1 MYRSGGQRTP
11 AWVPRLNARYER
23 RRGFLVAGL
32 LFGLSAG
39 GSYLLLS
46 ATAGS
51 AAPGGAVQLARV
63 AAAPAE
69 LALPESSAT
78 ELVLPEPAPIAVVE
92 DRIEDAA
99 SLDVITGRIPETGT
113 VSRTLAAHGVT
124 PAMVNQIAAGMLPVF
139 NFRAAHPGDFFALIR
154 DSDGK
159 LLSFEFQ
166 RGRRDVY
173 RLERGPDGRLLAS
186 QSKVPLERRVV
197 QVAGIVERSLFDA
210 VIGLGEGPDLV
221 NEFAEIFIWDVDF
234 SRQTRPGDEFRLIYE
249 KYYDR
254 DGFVYYGN
262 ILAAQYSSG
271 ERELTAVYYVG
282 EDGQGDYYTPDG
294 SSLRRTFLRAP
305 LRYSRISSRYTNSRL
320 HPILHIRRPHRGID
334 YAAPTGTPIWAVAD
348 GEVIFKGWSG
358 GFGRLIKI
366 RHNNGYVSYYG
377 HLSRYAKGLRKG
389 SRVTQ
394 RDVIAYVGSSGLAS
408 GPHLDYRLQVDGRF
422 IDPMKLRFDQGDPV
436 PSHALEHFAQVKQER
451 MAELHAASPAL
462 VLEAAM

>member
-197 QVAGIVERSLFDA
+197 QVNL
-210 VIGLGEGPDLV
+210 
-221 NEFAEIFIWDVDF
+221 
-234 SRQTRPGDEFRLIYE
+234 
-249 KYYDR
+249 
-254 DGFVYYGN
+254 
-262 ILAAQYSSG
+262 
-271 ERELTAVYYVG
+271 
-282 EDGQGDYYTPDG
+282 
-294 SSLRRTFLRAP
+294 
-305 LRYSRISSRYTNSRL
+305 
-320 HPILHIRRPHRGID
+320 
-334 YAAPTGTPIWAVAD
+334 
-348 GEVIFKGWSG
+348 
-358 GFGRLIKI
+358 
-366 RHNNGYVSYYG
+366 
-377 HLSRYAKGLRKG
+377 
-389 SRVTQ
+389 
-394 RDVIAYVGSSGLAS
+394 
-408 GPHLDYRLQVDGRF
+408 
-422 IDPMKLRFDQGDPV
+422 
-436 PSHALEHFAQVKQER
+436 
-451 MAELHAASPAL
+451 
-462 VLEAAM
+462 